1 VNLRAINPT
10 MGFIITFFFL
20 QLVSLPAILLAQ
32 EINFANIVVN
42 GTTTIGETDDNY
54 ICATIDWFPSDTC
67 RYNYCMLQNS
77 SAITLVSVYIYIYM
91 SSLIYIYTT
100 WFIYI
105 FVLTPRNVITRS
117 KNLNIF
123 LEKNEFNHLIIIVL
137 MVITIDTKSLNCMLD
152 DIEMI

>member
-1 VNLRAINPT
+1 
-10 MGFIITFFFL
+10 
-20 QLVSLPAILLAQ
+20 
-32 EINFANIVVN
+32 
-42 GTTTIGETDDNY
+42 
-54 ICATIDWFPSDTC
+54 
-67 RYNYCMLQNS
+67 
-77 SAITLVSVYIYIYM
+77 M

>member
-1 VNLRAINPT
+1 VRAINPT

-20 QLVSLPAILLAQ
+20 QLVSLPAMLLAQ

-77 SAITLVSVYIYIYM
+77 SAITLVSIYICPLSSTFIQHGLYIYFYFDTKKCYQ
-91 SSLIYIYTT
+91 LYQK
-100 WFIYI
+100 
-105 FVLTPRNVITRS
+105 L
-117 KNLNIF
+117 KF
-123 LEKNEFNHLIIIVL
+123 LENNEFNHLIIIVL
-137 MVITIDTKSLNCMLD
+137 VVITIDTKSLNCMLD